1 LIIRFNPD
9 DIIRLALANPGYGYV
24 RFLRMLDS
32 GGSNSGKAR
41 YRGRVLRLFEIHKLE
56 TGIDAYDVLQDNSNH
71 RLVTRGEW
79 KQITGGTF
87 YPSGYGGQGGRIPKP
102 NRVGTREDSTQVRIP
117 LPPQEFYWLDVPK
130 TGSVGYKSG
139 QGQTNHIALRDV
151 RKILH
156 LLDVEMKTENQ
167 IIDEFGM
174 SKSWLTN
181 FLEKCKIYEEED
193 VLEDWI
199 RVLDLMYQVRTHRG
213 FTHQEDELMADFRGI
228 FRDYVNN
235 PIEQEAPSTEDVQ
248 WVYNKLLREEHEL
261 KSRLE
266 GEE

>member
-1 LIIRFNPD
+1 MKFNPD
-9 DIIRLALANPGYGYV
+9 DLIKLALANPGFGYV

-32 GGSNSGKAR
+32 GRTNSGKAR

-56 TGIDAYDVLQDNSNH
+56 TGIDAYDVLQDNSSH

-79 KQITGGTF
+79 KEITGGIF
-87 YPSGYGGQGGRIPKP
+87 YPSGYGSMGGRTPKP
-102 NRVGTREDSTQVRIP
+102 KRKQNREDVRQVMIP
-117 LPPQEFYWLDVPK
+117 LPPQEFDWLDVPK

-139 QGQTNHIALRDV
+139 QGQTNHMALKDV
-151 RKILH
+151 RRILN
-156 LLDVEMKTENQ
+156 LLDVEMRTEDQ
-167 IIDEFGM
+167 VIEELGL
-174 SKSWLTN
+174 SKSWLN
-181 FLEKCKIYEEED
+181 SFLEKCKKYEEED

-213 FTHQEDELMADFRGI
+213 LTHQKDELMADFRGI
-228 FRDYVNN
+228 FRDYVND

-261 KSRLE
+261 KSRSE